1 MRSKSEAAERL
12 AAVTAAFLITA
23 GILQIF
29 LGEFVSRSVALTA
42 NGIDC
47 AGDGLVS
54 LFIWFGLR
62 WSKRPADEKFHF
74 GYYRIETIGSVAA
87 AMVMLFLAAYIGYR
101 SYEQFVNPHALQLP
115 LLGAGVA
122 LSVSI
127 ITAVLGFYKLR
138 EGKKTGLLSVKL
150 DAKNTLKDAATSFL
164 VVIAILFS
172 SLGFPVA
179 DAAVGFIV
187 AVIILHM
194 GFTEIK
200 ESTHLLVDACTS
212 CSLEQSYIRGIAEE
226 FKGVRKARD
235 AKLRRSG
242 SVLLGEMEIEVDAKM
257 TVEQAD
263 RISSD
268 IKHLAMDKIP
278 ELERLTITTVPV
290 KSKDR

>member
-1 MRSKSEAAERL
+1 MARAKGEVAERL
-12 AAVTAAFLITA
+12 AAVTAAFLISA

-47 AGDGLVS
+47 AGDGFVS
-54 LFIWFGLR
+54 LIIWFGLR
-62 WSKRPADEKFHF
+62 YSKRPADEKFHF
-74 GYYRIETIGSVAA
+74 GYYRVETIGSVMAA
-87 AMVMLFLAAYIGYR
+87 IVMLFLALYIGYR

-127 ITAVLGFYKLR
+127 ITAALGFYKLR
-138 EGKKTGLLSVKL
+138 EGKRTGLLSVKL

-172 SLGFPVA
+172 ALGFPVA
-179 DAAVGFIV
+179 DAVVGFIV
-187 AVIILHM
+187 AVIILHL

-200 ESTHLLVDACTS
+200 ESTNLLVDACTS
-212 CSLEQSYIRGIAEE
+212 CSLEQNSIKEIAGE
-226 FKGVRKARD
+226 FKGVRKAGDVR
-235 AKLRRSG
+235 LRRSG

-263 RISSD
+263 RIASD
-268 IKHLAMDKIP
+268 IRRLAMDRIP
-278 ELERLTITTVPV
+278 ELERLTITTVPG
-290 KSKDR
+290 KD

>member
-1 MRSKSEAAERL
+1 MRSKSEVAERL
-12 AAVTAAFLITA
+12 AAVTAAFLISA

-47 AGDGLVS
+47 AGDGFVS
-54 LFIWFGLR
+54 FIIWFGLR
-62 WSKRPADEKFHF
+62 YSKRPADEKFHF
-74 GYYRIETIGSVAA
+74 GYYKVETIGSVMAA
-87 AMVMLFLAAYIGYR
+87 ILMLFLAVYIGYR
-101 SYEQFVNPHALQLP
+101 SYDQLVNPHALQLP

-127 ITAVLGFYKLR
+127 ITAALGVYKLR

-164 VVIAILFS
+164 VVIALVFS

-179 DAAVGFIV
+179 DAVVGFIV
-187 AVIILHM
+187 AVIILHL

-200 ESTHLLVDACTS
+200 ESTNLLVDACTS
-212 CSLEQSYIRGIAEE
+212 CSLEQSYISGIAEE
-226 FKGVRKARD
+226 FKGVRRARD
-235 AKLRRSG
+235 VKLRRSG
-242 SVLLGEMEIEVDAKM
+242 SVLLGELEIEMDGSM

-268 IKHLAMDKIP
+268 IRRLARDKIP
-278 ELERLTITTVPV
+278 ELERLTITTVPAE
-290 KSKDR
+290 SRD